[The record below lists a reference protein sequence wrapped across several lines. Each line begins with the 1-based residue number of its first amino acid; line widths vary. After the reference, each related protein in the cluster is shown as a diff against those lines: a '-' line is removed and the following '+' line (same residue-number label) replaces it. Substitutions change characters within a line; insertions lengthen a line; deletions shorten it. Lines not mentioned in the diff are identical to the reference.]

1 MTKTDYKKRKSR
13 VWAWSLSLLWSAWQY
28 KGWHQRV
35 EDGQRWERKGL
46 ETIWNNRKRE
56 REQGSERGRDFKTEE
71 GKAEAK
77 RRAAEN
83 LLKCHFTLT
92 QKLWKCFAIFH
103 VKKKK
108 KVYLHIFSFCGLE
121 ANTGFH
127 LRSADGSA
135 FVCLSVG
142 NTFGNEHQA
151 ICDTFPL
158 KTIAV

>member
-1 MTKTDYKKRKSR
+1 M
-13 VWAWSLSLLWSAWQY
+13 
-28 KGWHQRV
+28 
-35 EDGQRWERKGL
+35 
-46 ETIWNNRKRE
+46 
-56 REQGSERGRDFKTEE
+56 
-71 GKAEAK
+71 
-77 RRAAEN
+77 
-83 LLKCHFTLT
+83 
-92 QKLWKCFAIFH
+92 
-103 VKKKK
+103 
-108 KVYLHIFSFCGLE
+108 VYLHIFRFCGLE